1 MQTTNLLPSVM
12 PLGYDRFGNAYYV
25 FPNDYNYVY
34 VRMTEKSEEEMK
46 AKINQEAPTKSLF
59 MQSMNQ
65 IAREVSDE
73 NGRILRQ
80 FEKGLISQSTLNGK
94 IKSKSLSNY
103 QIINR
108 CCQTIDRKANTPS
121 WKVACA

>member
-46 AKINQEAPTKSLF
+46 SKINQETPTKSLF

-65 IAREVSDE
+65 IAREVSDD

-80 FEKGLISQSTLNGK
+80 FEKGLVSQSALNGK
-94 IKSKSLSNY
+94 IK
-103 QIINR
+103 
-108 CCQTIDRKANTPS
+108 
-121 WKVACA
+121 